1 MGAFFSFL
9 FCFKIVMFLV
19 FKMVSFINLKDDQHF
34 IYQITYVYNLEI
46 QYTFLYILIVMSVL

>member
-9 FCFKIVMFLV
+9 FCFNIVMFSVL
-19 FKMVSFINLKDDQHF
+19 KMVSFINLKEDQHF

-46 QYTFLYILIVMSVL
+46 QYTFLYILTVMPVS

>member
-9 FCFKIVMFLV
+9 FCFKIVMFSVL
-19 FKMVSFINLKDDQHF
+19 KMVSFINLKEDQHF

-46 QYTFLYILIVMSVL
+46 QYTFLYILTVMPVS